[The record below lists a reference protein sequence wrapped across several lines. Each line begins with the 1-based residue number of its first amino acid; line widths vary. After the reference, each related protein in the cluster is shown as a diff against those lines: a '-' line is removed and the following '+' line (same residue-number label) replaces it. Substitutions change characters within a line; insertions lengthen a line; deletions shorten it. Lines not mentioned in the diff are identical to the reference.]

1 MDLRARLEQQF
12 CERRRRNSRYS
23 LRGFARSLGM
33 HHSVLSQILQRR
45 RRLTARTIQRIG
57 TRIGLTAHE
66 IRDCCLAEHCDAI
79 LAMLGD
85 PRFRADARWL
95 AMMAGITLID
105 VQAALHWLLY
115 TGRLSMRS
123 PSTWTTE
130 TLHGQPGR
138 TLADHLA

>member
-1 MDLRARLEQQF
+1 MDLRARLERELR
-12 CERRRRNSRYS
+12 ERQGRNPRYS
-23 LRGFARSLGM
+23 LRAFARSLGT
-33 HHSVLSQILQRR
+33 HHTVLSQILQRR
-45 RRLTARTIQRIG
+45 RRLTARTIRRIG
-57 TRIGLTAHE
+57 ARLGLTANE

-79 LAMLGD
+79 LTIVRD
-85 PRFRADARWL
+85 PRFCADARWL
-95 AMMAGITLID
+95 ATMTGIGLFD